1 MDIDSEKIPNNHVIC
16 FAGAPNSI
24 VNRHYFRASRRPLM
38 LAQKQSPL
46 SPTYEKPEG
55 PISNL
60 EQENQCNHE
69 DLEGIKKL
77 INLLH
82 Q

>member
-1 MDIDSEKIPNNHVIC
+1 
-16 FAGAPNSI
+16 
-24 VNRHYFRASRRPLM
+24 M
-38 LAQKQSPL
+38 LAQKQSRL